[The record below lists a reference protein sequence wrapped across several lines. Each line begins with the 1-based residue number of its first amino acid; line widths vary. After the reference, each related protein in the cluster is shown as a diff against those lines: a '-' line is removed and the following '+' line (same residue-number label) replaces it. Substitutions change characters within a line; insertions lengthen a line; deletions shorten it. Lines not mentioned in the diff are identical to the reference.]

1 MAEVHDGTLLPAR
14 ATHLGLALPHGGGQ
28 GGGVSAAAASSAT
41 ILVLEEDAAVQ
52 ELIDQALRDSGHRV
66 LSTKNA
72 LEALEVVQRV
82 RIDILVVGD
91 LLEPRQT
98 VVDDLRTLQPT
109 LAVVGICSDDDG
121 DELRGLDSVARLST
135 PFSLDELCVAVA
147 SARRDR
153 GL

>member
-1 MAEVHDGTLLPAR
+1 
-14 ATHLGLALPHGGGQ
+14 
-28 GGGVSAAAASSAT
+28 VSAAAASSAT

-82 RIDILVVGD
+82 QIDIVVAGD

-98 VVDDLRTLQPT
+98 VVDDLRSVQPA
-109 LAVVGICSDDDG
+109 LAVVGIFGFDDDERG
-121 DELRGLDSVARLST
+121 DLREDDLVASLST
-135 PFSLDELCVAVA
+135 PFSLDELCAVIAGARRGVA
-147 SARRDR
+147 S
-153 GL
+153 

>member
-1 MAEVHDGTLLPAR
+1 M
-14 ATHLGLALPHGGGQ
+14 
-28 GGGVSAAAASSAT
+28 SAAAASSAT

-82 RIDILVVGD
+82 QIDIVVAGD

-98 VVDDLRTLQPT
+98 VVDDLRSVQPA
-109 LAVVGICSDDDG
+109 LAVVGIFGFDDDERG
-121 DELRGLDSVARLST
+121 DLREDDLVAGLST
-135 PFSLDELCVAVA
+135 PFSLDELCAVIAGARRGVA
-147 SARRDR
+147 S
-153 GL
+153 